1 MVKKL
6 TLLLIS
12 LIFTYG
18 CVIEQQIAVPD
29 ESKTYIYK
37 VYRHNDDNTLTTWTF
52 VDRPKV
58 IGLFVCFD
66 RFCISGKID
75 IEIIE
80 AEKPKEKDES
90 KDKKEKK

>member
-18 CVIEQQIAVPD
+18 CTINQTINVPD
-29 ESKTYIYK
+29 EQKTYIYK
-37 VYRHNDDNTLTTWTF
+37 VYRYNDDNSITTWTF
-52 VDRPKV
+52 TERPQV